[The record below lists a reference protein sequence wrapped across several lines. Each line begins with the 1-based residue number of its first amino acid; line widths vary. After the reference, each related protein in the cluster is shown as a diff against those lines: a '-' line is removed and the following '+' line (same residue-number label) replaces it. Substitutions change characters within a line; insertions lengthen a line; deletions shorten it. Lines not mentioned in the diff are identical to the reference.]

1 MSSLNTLFQRIVA
14 LAIELFWRSGE
25 GTLGART
32 PHSPTQDTQVDGIT
46 LRITSIRSLLR
57 RFPFWL
63 RGHQRLGETSLVVD
77 DVGTAYAAAQC
88 LIAATGEHTSL
99 RGEAYL
105 LLGRSFLRRG
115 DWKTSIG
122 YLERA
127 APLLP
132 KDLRV
137 FEERGAAYMAGG
149 EHPRALEILETIPIE
164 RLSPAAKAALE
175 FLRRT
180 EPSSH

>member
-1 MSSLNTLFQRIVA
+1 MSSLTTPFRRIVA
-14 LAIELFWRSGE
+14 VAIELFWRSGE
-25 GTLGART
+25 ATLSAPRSHSAPVVAEVDQIT
-32 PHSPTQDTQVDGIT
+32 P
-46 LRITSIRSLLR
+46 RIASIRSLLR

-63 RGHQRLGETSLVVD
+63 RGHQRLGDISLRVD
-77 DVGTAYAAAQC
+77 DVATAYAAAQC
-88 LIAATGEHTSL
+88 LIAATDEQSSL

-115 DWKTSIG
+115 DWRSSIG

-127 APLLP
+127 AVLLT

-137 FEERGAAYMAGG
+137 FEERAAAYMAGG
-149 EHPRALEILETIPIE
+149 ERPRALEILETIPSE

-175 FLRRT
+175 FLRRA
-180 EPSSH
+180 EP